1 LLEFVPCSLELTL
14 GALMSYSIKPCVLD
28 QNIEAMEK
36 RPSGRAATGV
46 SWSGVSDNSLLSG
59 YGAVQQAYAGK

>member
-1 LLEFVPCSLELTL
+1 
-14 GALMSYSIKPCVLD
+14 MSYSIKPCVLD